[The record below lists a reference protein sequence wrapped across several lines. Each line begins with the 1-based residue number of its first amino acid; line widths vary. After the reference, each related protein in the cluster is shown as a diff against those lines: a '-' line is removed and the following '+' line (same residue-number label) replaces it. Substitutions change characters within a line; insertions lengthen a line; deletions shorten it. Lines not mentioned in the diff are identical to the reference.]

1 MSQNLD
7 YFNFVIY
14 PDYFNRYDLINP
26 SYDYDIKQFLQNKI
40 GLIILF
46 TTPKLPD
53 FYEILTRGDGSCF
66 YYSLEKI
73 NSELHIKRKMNY
85 LINEL
90 KDVFKNNKNIN
101 IENYLP
107 IPPKTIDDCI
117 KNLEKDNSINN
128 NIKIRIKNYYNNY
141 INNHIGLGLEL
152 YDVMNEIKEFKLN
165 VFIHILPLPQ
175 QKLDW
180 IIKNMGFTE
189 EEIEFY
195 DFKLQKDIK
204 IYGDDDNS
212 NSQYK
217 DQFIHILLRR
227 EHYSRL
233 VEKNKFN
240 EIQKFCKDNNFSLKI
255 IDLPD

>member
-1 MSQNLD
+1 MSSNIN

-14 PDYFNRYDLINP
+14 PDYFNKFDFQNP
-26 SYDYDIKQFLQNKI
+26 SYDYDIKQYMDNKK
-40 GLIILF
+40 GLIVLF

-66 YYSLEKI
+66 YYALEKI
-73 NSELHIKRKMNY
+73 NCEFHIERKLHY
-85 LINEL
+85 LRSEL
-90 KDVFKNNKNIN
+90 KDVFKKDKNIN

-107 IPPKTIDDCI
+107 ISPKTIEDCI
-117 KNLEKDNSINN
+117 KYVENDDTINN
-128 NIKIRIKNYYNNY
+128 NTKDRIKTYYQNY
-141 INNHIGLGLEL
+141 INNYIGLGLEL
-152 YDVMNEIKEFKLN
+152 CYVMEEIKEFGLN

-180 IIKNMGFTE
+180 IIKNMNFSE

-195 DFKLQKDIK
+195 DYKLQKDIK
-204 IYGDDDNS
+204 IFKDNDQIS
-212 NSQYK
+212 PSQI
-217 DQFIHILLRR
+217 IHILLRR

-233 VEKNKFN
+233 IEKSKFN
-240 EIQKFCKDNNFSLKI
+240 EIQKFCEDNNFALKI